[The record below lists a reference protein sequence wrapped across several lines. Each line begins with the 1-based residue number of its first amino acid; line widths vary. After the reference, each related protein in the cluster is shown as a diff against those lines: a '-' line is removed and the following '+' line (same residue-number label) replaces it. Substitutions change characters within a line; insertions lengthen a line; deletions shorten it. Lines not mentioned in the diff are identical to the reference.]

1 MQTGENY
8 VKVHFMRFDFY
19 FLAFRLMSVSQVS
32 LPSLFDIAI
41 LQGSILELETATRSI
56 TNDIF
61 SLLRRKNVL
70 FENMPRKN
78 VEVGEM
84 VNRYCD

>member
-1 MQTGENY
+1 
-8 VKVHFMRFDFY
+8 MRFDFY

-41 LQGSILELETATRSI
+41 LRGSILELETVTRST

-70 FENMPRKN
+70 FENMHRKN
-78 VEVGEM
+78 VEV
-84 VNRYCD
+84 